1 MFNEWINNTFAS
13 QREKWDFLFRLL
25 FANIT
30 LRIDKA
36 LSFGFIS
43 VVRTPDVIPPETDI
57 MIEWVYVID
66 LDNET
71 FLAKNWNTSVEFDY
85 HSISQNWTA
94 LFDSS

>member
-1 MFNEWINNTFAS
+1 MDEQHICFTKEEMRFFI
-13 QREKWDFLFRLL
+13 RLL
-25 FANIT
+25 FANAA

-71 FLAKNWNTSVEFDY
+71 FLAKNWTTSVEFDY